1 MAKRFFLFFVTIGLI
16 CSLAGLSACKSPSS
30 PSGGNTQPVKYTVV
44 YMNDETKVGEQTYTA
59 NSVIDWSEIT
69 LTAPDGKE
77 FAYWCTDLAKPEETK
92 ISEGYKVTSNITLY
106 AYFED
111 VATPEETYT
120 VKFVNDDGSLVG
132 EEFKDKKAGTEITV
146 PEEPESVNNPGWE
159 FSGWYLNG
167 DSTKTPVSGKY
178 TVKADDA
185 DGSNVI
191 TIKAVYVDSSSAV
204 SPDSISL
211 EPVSATLEVGGT
223 YNLADVKVTYS
234 PEGTN
239 TQKDITWSI
248 KTGDES
254 ATLEGPLV
262 TAVKKGAV
270 VLTATTANGKTAEF
284 TLTVNDSLQSISV
297 TAAPATVQVGETSV
311 LTVKAVYSSG
321 EKELTATDVEFTVN
335 PADAGAVSAGVF
347 TAAKAGNAE
356 ITASYGDKTGM
367 VTVTVT
373 EEVVPEETFTVNFVN
388 DDGSTV
394 VEAFTEKTA
403 GTEITVPAETPV
415 STKGYDVFDGWYL
428 NGDMESPVTGTYTV
442 KAEDAQEGVITIKAV
457 YKQTVHVEK
466 IVSGTQPDGAD
477 WFWIG
482 GVKVFAFVT
491 GGSYGDGL
499 WVPVTNHVTV
509 GEGVNPTNFDAKV
522 VLYPDWEKFYLV
534 RANSET
540 TEPDLS
546 MLVDGAGKIYNKTDD
561 VDNPKTEGSPVA
573 ISTPITVFDFVSPGY
588 LEVRIDHIKDS
599 VGIQT
604 GEEGNF
610 MFYVAGSIGA
620 ESKDCWVKP
629 VAVYNIGETSSGAR
643 FILKVSDM
651 NAGLGEGSSIS
662 LFILTELTNPS
673 GESVW
678 DNIANQTDDMNYN
691 PVASVYYPNQWNVHQ

>member
-30 PSGGNTQPVKYTVV
+30 PSGGNPQPVKYTVV
-44 YMNDETKVGEQTYTA
+44 YMSGETKVGEQTYTA
-59 NSVIDWSEIT
+59 NSVIDWSDIN
-69 LTAPDGKE
+69 LTAQDGKE
-77 FAYWCTDLAKPEETK
+77 FAYWCTDLTKPEETK

-106 AYFED
+106 AYFEEA
-111 VATPEETYT
+111 ATPEETYT

-132 EEFKDKKAGTEITV
+132 EEFKDKKAGAEITV
-146 PEEPESVNNPGWE
+146 PEAPESVNNPDWE

-178 TVKADDA
+178 TVKAEDA
-185 DGSNVI
+185 VDNVI
-191 TIKAVYVDSSSAV
+191 TIKAVFVDSSSAV

-211 EPVSATLEVGGT
+211 EPVSATLEVGET

-234 PEGTN
+234 PKGTN
-239 TQKDITWSI
+239 TQKEITWSI
-248 KTGDES
+248 KTGNEF
-254 ATLEGPLV
+254 ATLEGTLV
-262 TAVKKGAV
+262 TAVKEGEV
-270 VLTATTANGKTAEF
+270 VLTATTANEKTAEF
-284 TLTVNDSLQSISV
+284 TLTVTEEPVPDPV
-297 TAAPATVQVGETSV
+297 Y
-311 LTVKAVYSSG
+311 TVK
-321 EKELTATDVEFTVN
+321 
-335 PADAGAVSAGVF
+335 
-347 TAAKAGNAE
+347 
-356 ITASYGDKTGM
+356 
-367 VTVTVT
+367 
-373 EEVVPEETFTVNFVN
+373 FVN

-403 GTEITVPAETPV
+403 GTEITVPGETPV

-428 NGDMESPVTGTYTV
+428 NGDVSSLVTGTYTV

-466 IVSGTQPDGAD
+466 IVSGTETNGAT

-499 WVPVTNHVTV
+499 WVPVTNHVTAE
-509 GEGVNPTNFDAKV
+509 EGVDPTNYDAKV

-540 TEPDLS
+540 TEPDLDK
-546 MLVDGAGKIYNKTDD
+546 LVDEPGKIYNKTDD
-561 VDNPKTEGSPVA
+561 VNNPKTEGSPVA
-573 ISTPITVFDFVSPGY
+573 ISTPINVFDFVSPGY

-604 GEEGNF
+604 GEEENF

-629 VAVYNIGETSSGAR
+629 VAVYDSVDGAR
-643 FILKVSDM
+643 FVLKVSDM

-662 LFILTELTNPS
+662 LFILTELTDPS

-678 DNIANQTDDMNYN
+678 DNIAYQTDDMNYN
-691 PVASVYYPNQWNVHQ
+691 PVASVYYPNQWKVHQ

>member
-16 CSLAGLSACKSPSS
+16 CSLVGLSACKSPSS

-44 YMNDETKVGEQTYTA
+44 YMNGETKVDDQNCTA
-59 NSVIDWSEIT
+59 NSVIDWSEIVNK
-69 LTAPDGKE
+69 LTVPAGKE
-77 FAYWCTDLAKPEETK
+77 FAFWCTDLANPEETK
-92 ISEGYKVTSNITLY
+92 ISEGYKVASNITLY
-106 AYFED
+106 AYFKD

-132 EEFKDKKAGTEITV
+132 EEFKDKKAGAEITV
-146 PEEPESVNNPGWE
+146 PKAPESVNNPDWE

-167 DSTKTPVSGKY
+167 DDTKTPVSGKY

-191 TIKAVYVDSSSAV
+191 TIKAVYVDSSTAV

-211 EPVSATLEVGGT
+211 EPVSATLEVGGN
-223 YNLADVKVTYS
+223 YNLANVKVTYS
-234 PEGTN
+234 PGGTN
-239 TQKDITWSI
+239 TQRDITWSI
-248 KTGDES
+248 KTGSES
-254 ATLEGPLV
+254 ATLDGTMV
-262 TAVKKGAV
+262 TAVKEGTV
-270 VLTATTANGKTAEF
+270 VLTATTENGKTAEF

-321 EKELTATDVEFTVN
+321 EKELTAPDVEFTVN
-335 PADAGAVSAGVF
+335 PADAGTVSAGVF
-347 TAAKAGNAE
+347 TAAKAGEAE
-356 ITASYGDKTGM
+356 ITASYGGKTGM

-373 EEVVPEETFTVNFVN
+373 EEPVPEETFTVNFVN

-403 GTEITVPAETPV
+403 GTEITVPAEAPV
-415 STKGYDVFDGWYL
+415 STKRYDVFDGWYL

-477 WFWIG
+477 WFWTG
-482 GVKVFAFVT
+482 GVNVFAFVT
-491 GGSYGDGL
+491 GGFYEEGL
-499 WVPVTNHVTV
+499 WVPVTNHVEV

-546 MLVDGAGKIYNKTDD
+546 MVLNEPGRVYNKTHDII
-561 VDNPKTEGSPVA
+561 NGEAGTIAETEVYDYVPAGY
-573 ISTPITVFDFVSPGY
+573 IRICTTDIKGKGFTYSTEKKLVVYVFDSSFTSGDQTVGWFDTTRYDDSNFYFSLSDAQAKATEQGKTVTDFIFVQLNTSDATSDWANKEY
-588 LEVRIDHIKDS
+588 QTENN
-599 VGIQT
+599 GI
-604 GEEGNF
+604 
-610 MFYVAGSIGA
+610 VPD
-620 ESKDCWVKP
+620 K
-629 VAVYNIGETSSGAR
+629 
-643 FILKVSDM
+643 
-651 NAGLGEGSSIS
+651 
-662 LFILTELTNPS
+662 
-673 GESVW
+673 
-678 DNIANQTDDMNYN
+678 
-691 PVASVYYPNQWNVHQ
+691 SVYYPKNWSSNGY

>member
-16 CSLAGLSACKSPSS
+16 CSLVGLSACKSPSS
-30 PSGGNTQPVKYTVV
+30 PSGGNPQPVRYTVV
-44 YMNDETKVGEQTYTA
+44 YMNGETKVGEQTYTA
-59 NSVIDWSEIT
+59 NSVIDWSEIVNK

-77 FAYWCTDLAKPEETK
+77 FAYWCTDLANPVGTK

-132 EEFKDKKAGTEITV
+132 EEFKDKKAGAEITV
-146 PEEPESVNNPGWE
+146 PEEPESVNNPDWE

-178 TVKADDA
+178 TVKAEDA
-185 DGSNVI
+185 VDNVI
-191 TIKAVYVDSSSAV
+191 TIKAVFVDSSSAV
-204 SPDSISL
+204 SPESISL
-211 EPVSATLEVGGT
+211 EPVSATLEVGET
-223 YNLADVKVTYS
+223 YNLADVKVTYL
-234 PEGTN
+234 PGGTN

-248 KTGDES
+248 TTGNEF
-254 ATLEGPLV
+254 ATLNGTLV
-262 TAVKKGAV
+262 TAVKGGVV

-284 TLTVNDSLQSISV
+284 TLTV
-297 TAAPATVQVGETSV
+297 
-311 LTVKAVYSSG
+311 
-321 EKELTATDVEFTVN
+321 
-335 PADAGAVSAGVF
+335 
-347 TAAKAGNAE
+347 
-356 ITASYGDKTGM
+356 
-367 VTVTVT
+367 T
-373 EEVVPEETFTVNFVN
+373 EEVVPEETFTVNFVK
-388 DDGSTV
+388 DDDTV

-403 GTEITVPAETPV
+403 GTEITVPGETPV

-466 IVSGTQPDGAD
+466 IVSGTETNGAT

-491 GGSYGDGL
+491 GGSYGDGR
-499 WVPVTNHVTV
+499 WVPVTNHVTAE
-509 GEGVNPTNFDAKV
+509 EGVNPTNYDAKV

-540 TEPDLS
+540 TEPDLDK
-546 MLVDGAGKIYNKTDD
+546 LEDGAGKIYNKTDD
-561 VDNPKTEGSPVA
+561 VNNPKTEGSPVA
-573 ISTPITVFDFVSPGY
+573 ISTPIKVFDFVSPGY

-629 VAVYNIGETSSGAR
+629 VAVYDSVDGAR
-643 FILKVSDM
+643 FVLKVSDM

-678 DNIANQTDDMNYN
+678 GNVAYQTDDMNYN
-691 PVASVYYPNQWNVHQ
+691 PVESVYYPNQWKVHQ

>member
-30 PSGGNTQPVKYTVV
+30 PSGGNPQPVKYTVV
-44 YMNDETKVGEQTYTA
+44 FMNGETKVGEQRYTA

-69 LTAPDGKE
+69 LTAQDGKE
-77 FAYWCTDLAKPEETK
+77 FAFWCTDLTKPEETK

-106 AYFED
+106 AYFKNA
-111 VATPEETYT
+111 ATPEETYT

-132 EEFKDKKAGTEITV
+132 EEFKDKKAGAEITV
-146 PEEPESVNNPGWE
+146 PAEAPESVNNPGWK

-167 DSTKTPVSGKY
+167 DDSKTPVSGKY
-178 TVKADDA
+178 TVKAEDA
-185 DGSNVI
+185 VDNVI
-191 TIKAVYVDSSSAV
+191 TIKAVFVDSSSAV

-211 EPVSATLEVGGT
+211 EPVSATLEVGGS
-223 YNLADVKVTYS
+223 YILADVKVTYS
-234 PEGTN
+234 PDGTN
-239 TQKDITWSI
+239 TQRDITWSI
-248 KTGDES
+248 KTGNDF
-254 ATLEGPLV
+254 ATLDGTLV
-262 TAVKKGAV
+262 TAVKEGEV

-297 TAAPATVQVGETSV
+297 TAAPATVQVGETSD

-321 EKELTATDVEFTVN
+321 EKELTAPDVVITVD
-335 PADAGAVSAGVF
+335 PADAGTVTGGVF
-347 TAAKAGNAE
+347 TAAKAGDAE
-356 ITASYGDKTGM
+356 ITASYGGKTGM

-373 EEVVPEETFTVNFVN
+373 EEPVPDPVYTVKFVK

-403 GTEITVPAETPV
+403 GTEITVPGETPV
-415 STKGYDVFDGWYL
+415 STKGYDVFEGWYL
-428 NGDMESPVTGTYTV
+428 NGDVSSPVTGTYTV
-442 KAEDAQEGVITIKAV
+442 KAEDVQEGVITIKAV

-466 IVSGTQPDGAD
+466 IVSGTDTNGAT

-499 WVPVTNHVTV
+499 WVPVTNHVEV
-509 GEGVNPTNFDAKV
+509 GEGVDPTNFDAKV

-540 TEPDLS
+540 TEPDLDK
-546 MLVDGAGKIYNKTDD
+546 LEDGAGKIYNKTDD
-561 VDNPKTEGSPVA
+561 VNNPKTEGSPVA
-573 ISTPITVFDFVSPGY
+573 ISTPIKVFDFVSPGY

-604 GEEGNF
+604 GEEENF

-629 VAVYNIGETSSGAR
+629 VAVYDSVDGAR
-643 FILKVSDM
+643 FVLKVSDM

-678 DNIANQTDDMNYN
+678 GNVAYQTDDMKYN
-691 PVASVYYPNQWNVHQ
+691 PVESVYYPNQWKVHQ

>member
-44 YMNDETKVGEQTYTA
+44 YMNGETKVGEQTYTA

-69 LTAPDGKE
+69 LTAPGGKV
-77 FAYWCTDLAKPEETK
+77 FAYWCTDLTNPEETK

-106 AYFED
+106 AYFND
-111 VATPEETYT
+111 AATPEETYT

-146 PEEPESVNNPGWE
+146 PGAPESVNNPGWE

-178 TVKADDA
+178 TVKAEDA
-185 DGSNVI
+185 VDNVI
-191 TIKAVYVDSSSAV
+191 TFKAVFVDGSTAV
-204 SPDSISL
+204 PPDSISL
-211 EPVSATLEVGGT
+211 EPVSAALEVGET

-248 KTGDES
+248 KTGDEF
-254 ATLEGPLV
+254 ATLEGTLV
-262 TAVKKGAV
+262 TAVKEGAV
-270 VLTATTANGKTAEF
+270 VLTATTANGKTADF
-284 TLTVNDSLQSISV
+284 TLNVNDSLQSISV

-321 EKELTATDVEFTVN
+321 EKELVATDVEFTVN

-373 EEVVPEETFTVNFVN
+373 EEVVSEETFTVNFVN

-466 IVSGTQPDGAD
+466 IVSSTQPDGAD

-491 GGSYGDGL
+491 GGSYGEGL
-499 WVPVTNHVTV
+499 WVPVTNHVEV

-522 VLYPDWEKFYLV
+522 VLYPDWEKFYLI
-534 RANSET
+534 RANPET

-546 MLVDGAGKIYNKTDD
+546 MVLNEPGRVYNKTHDII
-561 VDNPKTEGSPVA
+561 NGEAETIAKTEVYDYVPAGYIRICTTDIAGKGFTYSADKKLVVY
-573 ISTPITVFDFVSPGY
+573 VFDSAASADQVVGWFDTTRYDDSNFYFSLSDAQAEATEQGKTVTDFIFVQLNTS
-588 LEVRIDHIKDS
+588 DATSDW
-599 VGIQT
+599 
-604 GEEGNF
+604 GNKE
-610 MFYVAGSIGA
+610 YQS
-620 ESKDCWVKP
+620 E
-629 VAVYNIGETSSGAR
+629 NIGYY
-643 FILKVSDM
+643 
-651 NAGLGEGSSIS
+651 
-662 LFILTELTNPS
+662 P
-673 GESVW
+673 
-678 DNIANQTDDMNYN
+678 ANT
-691 PVASVYYPNQWNVHQ
+691 VYYPKNWSSDGY

>member
-30 PSGGNTQPVKYTVV
+30 PSGGNPQPVKYTVV
-44 YMNDETKVGEQTYTA
+44 YMNGETKVEEQTYTA
-59 NSVIDWSEIT
+59 NSVIDWSEIVNK
-69 LTAPDGKE
+69 LTVLAGKE

-92 ISEGYKVTSNITLY
+92 ISEVYKVNSNITLY
-106 AYFED
+106 AYFKY

-132 EEFKDKKAGTEITV
+132 EEFKDKKAGAEITV

-191 TIKAVYVDSSSAV
+191 TIKAVYVDSSTAV
-204 SPDSISL
+204 PPDSISL

-234 PEGTN
+234 PKGTN

-248 KTGDES
+248 KTGSES
-254 ATLEGPLV
+254 ATLDGTMV
-262 TAVKKGAV
+262 TAVKEGAV

-284 TLTVNDSLQSISV
+284 TLTV
-297 TAAPATVQVGETSV
+297 T
-311 LTVKAVYSSG
+311 
-321 EKELTATDVEFTVN
+321 
-335 PADAGAVSAGVF
+335 
-347 TAAKAGNAE
+347 
-356 ITASYGDKTGM
+356 
-367 VTVTVT
+367 
-373 EEVVPEETFTVNFVN
+373 EETFTVNFVN

-403 GTEITVPAETPV
+403 ETAITVPGETPV

-466 IVSGTQPDGAD
+466 IISDTQPDGAD

-491 GGSYGDGL
+491 GGSYGEGL
-499 WVPVTNHVTV
+499 WVPVTNHVEV
-509 GEGVNPTNFDAKV
+509 GEGVDPTNYDAKV

-534 RANSET
+534 RANPET

-546 MLVDGAGKIYNKTDD
+546 MVLDGEGRVYNKTHDII
-561 VDNPKTEGSPVA
+561 NGEAGTIAETEVYDYVPAGYIRICTTDIAGKGFTYSADKKLVVY
-573 ISTPITVFDFVSPGY
+573 VFDSTASADQVVGWFDTIKYDDSNFYFSLSDAQAEATEQGKTVTDFIFVQLNAPDATSDWANKEY
-588 LEVRIDHIKDS
+588 QSE
-599 VGIQT
+599 
-604 GEEGNF
+604 
-610 MFYVAGSIGA
+610 
-620 ESKDCWVKP
+620 
-629 VAVYNIGETSSGAR
+629 NIGYYPTET
-643 FILKVSDM
+643 
-651 NAGLGEGSSIS
+651 
-662 LFILTELTNPS
+662 
-673 GESVW
+673 
-678 DNIANQTDDMNYN
+678 
-691 PVASVYYPNQWNVHQ
+691 VYYPKNWSTDGH

>member
-30 PSGGNTQPVKYTVV
+30 PSGGNTQPVRYTVV
-44 YMNDETKVGEQTYTA
+44 YMSGETKVDDQTYTA
-59 NSVIDWSEIT
+59 NSVIDWSEIVNK
-69 LTAPDGKE
+69 LTVPAGKE
-77 FAYWCTDLAKPEETK
+77 FAYWCTDLANPEETK

-106 AYFED
+106 AYFKN

-132 EEFKDKKAGTEITV
+132 EEFKDKKAGAEISV
-146 PEEPESVNNPGWE
+146 PEAPESVNNPGWE

-167 DSTKTPVSGKY
+167 DDTKTPVSGKY

-191 TIKAVYVDSSSAV
+191 TIKAVFVDSSSAV

-211 EPVSATLEVGGT
+211 EPVSATLEVGGN
-223 YNLADVKVTYS
+223 YNLADVKVAYS

-248 KTGDES
+248 KTGDEF
-254 ATLEGPLV
+254 ATLEGTLV

-321 EKELTATDVEFTVN
+321 EKDLTATDVGFTVN
-335 PADAGAVSAGVF
+335 PTDAGAVSAGVF
-347 TAAKAGNAE
+347 TAEKAGNAE
-356 ITASYGDKTGM
+356 ITASYGGKTGM

-373 EEVVPEETFTVNFVN
+373 EEPVPEETFTVNFVK

-403 GTEITVPAETPV
+403 GAEITVPAETPV

-442 KAEDAQEGVITIKAV
+442 KAENAQEGVITIKAV

-466 IVSGTQPDGAD
+466 IVSGTQPDGAG
-477 WFWIG
+477 WFWTG

-491 GGSYGDGL
+491 GGSYRDGL
-499 WVPVTNHVTV
+499 WVPVTNHVTA
-509 GEGVNPTNFDAKV
+509 GEGAEPTNFDAKV

-546 MLVDGAGKIYNKTDD
+546 MVLDGQGRVYNKTHDII
-561 VDNPKTEGSPVA
+561 NGEAGTIAETEVYDYVPAGYIRICTTDIAGKGFTYSADKKLVVY
-573 ISTPITVFDFVSPGY
+573 VFDSAASADQVVGWFDTTRYDDSNFYFSLSDAQAEATEQGKTVTDFIFVQLKTSDATSDWDNKEY
-588 LEVRIDHIKDS
+588 QSE
-599 VGIQT
+599 
-604 GEEGNF
+604 
-610 MFYVAGSIGA
+610 
-620 ESKDCWVKP
+620 
-629 VAVYNIGETSSGAR
+629 NIGYYP
-643 FILKVSDM
+643 
-651 NAGLGEGSSIS
+651 
-662 LFILTELTNPS
+662 TN
-673 GESVW
+673 
-678 DNIANQTDDMNYN
+678 T
-691 PVASVYYPNQWNVHQ
+691 VYYPKNWSSDGY

>member
-30 PSGGNTQPVKYTVV
+30 PSGGNPQPVRYTVV
-44 YMNDETKVGEQTYTA
+44 YMNGETKVGEQTYTA
-59 NSVIDWSEIT
+59 NSVIDWSDIN
-69 LTAPDGKE
+69 LTATVGKE
-77 FAYWCTDLAKPEETK
+77 FAFWYTDLAKPEETK

-106 AYFED
+106 AYFKEA
-111 VATPEETYT
+111 ATPEETYT
-120 VKFVNDDGSLVG
+120 VKFVKDDGSLVG
-132 EEFKDKKAGTEITV
+132 EEFKDKKAGAEITV
-146 PEEPESVNNPGWE
+146 PEAPESVNNPDWE

-178 TVKADDA
+178 TVKAEDA
-185 DGSNVI
+185 VDNVI
-191 TIKAVYVDSSSAV
+191 TIKAVFVDGTTAV
-204 SPDSISL
+204 PPESISL
-211 EPVSATLEVGGT
+211 EPVSATLEVGET
-223 YNLADVKVTYS
+223 YNLADVKVTYL
-234 PEGTN
+234 PDGTN

-248 KTGDES
+248 TTGNEF
-254 ATLEGPLV
+254 ATLDDTMV
-262 TAVKKGAV
+262 TAVKEGVV

-284 TLTVNDSLQSISV
+284 TLTVTEEPVPDPV
-297 TAAPATVQVGETSV
+297 Y
-311 LTVKAVYSSG
+311 TVK
-321 EKELTATDVEFTVN
+321 
-335 PADAGAVSAGVF
+335 
-347 TAAKAGNAE
+347 
-356 ITASYGDKTGM
+356 
-367 VTVTVT
+367 
-373 EEVVPEETFTVNFVN
+373 FVN

-403 GTEITVPAETPV
+403 GTEITVPGETPV

-428 NGDMESPVTGTYTV
+428 NGDVSSLVTGTYTV

-466 IVSGTQPDGAD
+466 IISDTQPDGAD

-499 WVPVTNHVTV
+499 WVPVTNHVTAE
-509 GEGVNPTNFDAKV
+509 EGVDPTNYDAKV

-540 TEPDLS
+540 TEPDLDK
-546 MLVDGAGKIYNKTDD
+546 LVDEPGKIYNKTDD
-561 VDNPKTEGSPVA
+561 VNNPKTEGSPVA
-573 ISTPITVFDFVSPGY
+573 ISTPINVFDFVSPGY

-604 GEEGNF
+604 GEEENF

-629 VAVYNIGETSSGAR
+629 VAVYDSVDGAR
-643 FILKVSDM
+643 FVLKVSDM

-662 LFILTELTNPS
+662 LFILTELTDPS

-678 DNIANQTDDMNYN
+678 DNIAYQTDDMNYN
-691 PVASVYYPNQWNVHQ
+691 PVASVYYPNQWKVHQ

>member
-30 PSGGNTQPVKYTVV
+30 PSGGNPQPVRYTVV
-44 YMNDETKVGEQTYTA
+44 FMNGETKVADRSFTA
-59 NSVIDWSEIT
+59 NSVIDWSDIN
-69 LTAPDGKE
+69 LTAPVGKE
-77 FAYWCTDLAKPEETK
+77 FAYWCTDLTKPKETK
-92 ISEGYKVTSNITLY
+92 ISEGYEVTSNITLY
-106 AYFED
+106 AYFK
-111 VATPEETYT
+111 VAATPEETYT
-120 VKFVNDDGSLVG
+120 VKFVKDDGSLVG
-132 EEFKDKKAGTEITV
+132 EEFKDKKAGAEITV
-146 PEEPESVNNPGWE
+146 PEAPKSVNNPGWK

-167 DSTKTPVSGKY
+167 DDSKTPVSGKY
-178 TVKADDA
+178 TVKAEDA
-185 DGSNVI
+185 VDNVI
-191 TIKAVYVDSSSAV
+191 TIKAVFVDSSSAV

-211 EPVSATLEVGGT
+211 EPVSATLEVGGN

-239 TQKDITWSI
+239 TQKEITWSI
-248 KTGDES
+248 KTGNEF
-254 ATLEGPLV
+254 ATLDGTLV
-262 TAVKKGAV
+262 TAVKEGVV

-284 TLTVNDSLQSISV
+284 TLTV
-297 TAAPATVQVGETSV
+297 
-311 LTVKAVYSSG
+311 
-321 EKELTATDVEFTVN
+321 
-335 PADAGAVSAGVF
+335 
-347 TAAKAGNAE
+347 
-356 ITASYGDKTGM
+356 
-367 VTVTVT
+367 T
-373 EEVVPEETFTVNFVN
+373 EEVVPEETFTVNFVK
-388 DDGSTV
+388 DDDTV

-403 GTEITVPAETPV
+403 GTEITVPGEKPV

-466 IVSGTQPDGAD
+466 IVSGTETNGAT

-491 GGSYGDGL
+491 GGSYGDGR
-499 WVPVTNHVTV
+499 WVPVTNHVTAE
-509 GEGVNPTNFDAKV
+509 EGVNPTNYDAKV

-540 TEPDLS
+540 TEPDLDK
-546 MLVDGAGKIYNKTDD
+546 LVDEPGKIYNRTDD
-561 VDNPKTEGSPVA
+561 VNNPKTEGGPVA
-573 ISTPITVFDFVSPGY
+573 ISTPIKVFDFVSPGY

-629 VAVYNIGETSSGAR
+629 VAVYDSVDGAR
-643 FILKVSDM
+643 FVLKVSDM

-662 LFILTELTNPS
+662 LFILTELRDPS

-678 DNIANQTDDMNYN
+678 DNIANQTDDMKYN
-691 PVASVYYPNQWNVHQ
+691 PVASVYYPTEWKVKS